1 MTVVNLPAAH
11 VMGRVVL
18 PGGRYQPPRVLETL
32 VPRKRLMQ
40 RLLQAKGQ
48 ICLLVGPP
56 GSGKSTLLVELH
68 AELVS
73 QGQAVHWLT
82 LGSEDNDPDVLR
94 AHLIRAFVLDLGS
107 DGELPGLASGLV
119 GFVDGLECLSDA
131 RALALLERFML
142 SLAPG
147 ACLLVTS
154 CRLRGAMLHDG
165 LLRGLVQ
172 VVNAADLRM
181 DDVEAGALLGE
192 GWTSDEVQRLNR
204 FVDGWAAGLRFL
216 VRAPEVARGMLESM
230 DGGAVLPPEMSD
242 YFEDVVRSGMSSE
255 VYQALMEVSVCERF
269 SAELLM
275 AMPQSGCSWAL
286 IEEQIR
292 SGLFVRYV
300 DAGRQWV
307 MLHKAFGDHLRHRL
321 RQTRPER
328 YAELRCFVASWF
340 EAHGYTAEA
349 VRHAV
354 TLADK
359 PVAARII
366 ENTGAI
372 AVDVANGP
380 DVAIEYLPPEQ
391 AVNFPLLFLGQIYHR
406 IRTGRQRE
414 AEVNFNQACVL
425 TESFTRLS
433 GEVEPEVMRAWV
445 HTIDTVFRVTKDM
458 LCSEQHIDTL
468 EAQIQ
473 IHHDSDPVLAA
484 GIATVLAAVYLDLG
498 RYAEAATICAIGQ
511 HVLHSTIDTR
521 VMVFVRIHQAHAA
534 IGVGSVDQAVLYI
547 EDGCR
552 LARID
557 GSSNSY
563 EVLTSQMLRGA
574 LHYETNALDEALAL
588 LHPLLEKLRITNGW
602 LRLYAEVY
610 AAVAAI
616 VNTQQGIA
624 AVERVISQGEGFARY
639 RNLPRLM
646 SMLAI
651 TRLRELIRAGELRT
665 AKALMEASPLSEL
678 LVAESLSPYVL
689 YQQVPAQL
697 EVARL
702 MLELG
707 HPRDAMQRLDAINKS
722 YLGEADSR
730 LRFTF
735 HVLAMRAAYGLRR
748 NNAAIEHMQSAIE
761 LARGAGL
768 IRRGLEERLHL
779 LNVLDS
785 ALKNRRPIPSR
796 IVDWANEV
804 LREIEVGEVDDNC
817 QQSGLRRRRRQVVE
831 SCMLSPRESEIIAL
845 IAEGCINKEIA
856 LRLGI
861 SEGTVKGYRK
871 TIHEKLGV
879 TSRSQ
884 AITRARELLI
894 I

>member
-1 MTVVNLPAAH
+1 MKVVNLPAAY
-11 VMGRVVL
+11 VAGRSVL

-32 VPRKRLMQ
+32 VPRVRLLQ
-40 RLLQAKGQ
+40 RLLQVHDKV
-48 ICLLVGPP
+48 CLLVGPP
-56 GSGKSTLLVELH
+56 GSGKSTLLVELYV
-68 AELVS
+68 ELAS
-73 QGQAVHWLT
+73 QGRAVRWLT
-82 LGSEDNDPDVLR
+82 LGCEDNDPDVLR
-94 AHLIRAFVLDLGS
+94 DHLIRAFDLDVGR
-107 DGELPGLASGLV
+107 DGELPGLGGGLA

-142 SLAPG
+142 TLAPG

-172 VVNAADLRM
+172 VVNAVDLRM
-181 DDVEAGALLGE
+181 DDAEAAVLLGE
-192 GWTSDEVQRLNR
+192 SWTSDEVQRLNR
-204 FVDGWAAGLRFL
+204 VVDGWAAGLRFL
-216 VRAPEVARGMLESM
+216 VRAPEVARSMLESM
-230 DGGAVLPPEMSD
+230 DGSAVLPPEMSD
-242 YFEDVVRSGMSSE
+242 YFEDVVRSGMSPE

-269 SAELLM
+269 SAELLA

-328 YAELRCFVASWF
+328 YAELRCFAASWF

-354 TLADK
+354 TLADT

-380 DVAIEYLPPEQ
+380 DVAIEYLPPQQ
-391 AVNFPLLFLGQIYHR
+391 AVDFPLLFLGQLYHR

-414 AEVNFNQACVL
+414 AEANFKQACAL
-425 TESFTRLS
+425 TEHFTKVNAD
-433 GEVEPEVMRAWV
+433 VEPGVIRAWV
-445 HTIDTVFRVTKDM
+445 HTIDTVFCVSRDM
-458 LCSEQHIDTL
+458 PCSEQQIDAL
-468 EAQIQ
+468 EAEIQ
-473 IHHDSDPVLAA
+473 IHRDSDPVLAA
-484 GIATVLAAVYLDLG
+484 GMATVLAAIYLDLG
-498 RYAEAATICAIGQ
+498 RYADAATICSIGQ
-511 HVLHSTIDTR
+511 HMLHSTIDTR

-534 IGVGSVDQAVLYI
+534 VGVGSVDQAVLYI

-552 LARID
+552 LARVD
-557 GSSNSY
+557 GSGNSY

-574 LHYETNALDEALAL
+574 LHYETNALDEALVL

-602 LRLYAEVY
+602 LRLYDEVY

-616 VNTQQGIA
+616 INIQQGLL
-624 AVERVISQGEGFARY
+624 AVERVLSQGEGFARY

-646 SMLAI
+646 NMLTI
-651 TRLRELIRAGELRT
+651 TRLRELIRAGELRV
-665 AKALMEASPLSEL
+665 AKALMEDSPLSEL
-678 LVAESLSPYVL
+678 LACESLSPHVL
-689 YQQVPAQL
+689 YQQIPAQL
-697 EVARL
+697 EAARL

-707 HPRDAMQRLDAINKS
+707 HPRDAMQSLDAINKS
-722 YLGEADSR
+722 YLAEADSR

-735 HVLAMRAAYGLRR
+735 HALAMRATHGLRR
-748 NNAAIEHMQSAIE
+748 NNAAIEHMQAAIE
-761 LARGAGL
+761 LARSAGL
-768 IRRGLEERLHL
+768 IRRGLEERRHL

-796 IVDWANEV
+796 VVDWANEV
-804 LREIEVGEVDDNC
+804 LREAQGAEADDSC
-817 QQSGLRRRRRQVVE
+817 QQSSLPRRRRQVVE